1 MANRELHIEQ
11 LLGKKVFDSE
21 GKHAGRIEEVIA
33 EHHGDEWV
41 VQEYWI
47 GRNALLHRFSA
58 RDVVR
63 SLLGFFGA
71 KENAGYK
78 VPWDK
83 LDLTHPKRLRLHCP
97 CHELEKLSGEDDE
110 AGQKRRGK
118 RKQKK

>member
-11 LLGKKVFDSE
+11 LLGVKVFDSE

-33 EHHGDEWV
+33 EREGDEWV
-41 VQEYWI
+41 VREYWV
-47 GRNALLHRFSA
+47 GRSALLTRFSA
-58 RDVVR
+58 RDVAR
-63 SLLGFFGA
+63 ALLGFLGA

-83 LDLTHPKRLRLHCP
+83 LDLTRPKRLRLHCP
-97 CHELEKLSGEDDE
+97 CHELEELTVESE
-110 AGQKRRGK
+110 AGRKRRGK